1 MSTTFFRCSKA
12 GNSEVKGRMWPEFQ
26 PVRDFM
32 PVLII
37 CKFDDDRIKNEGALV
52 SLQFFSII
60 CLWEK
65 NFGVQGQVTSDLA

>member
-1 MSTTFFRCSKA
+1 
-12 GNSEVKGRMWPEFQ
+12 
-26 PVRDFM
+26 M

-60 CLWEK
+60 SLWEK
-65 NFGVQGQVTSDLA
+65 FSAFKGK